1 MKELQAKGLRYNEA
15 KGTVCP
21 GGRPLC
27 PQYHGGLSPVT
38 LVRFMIAAGIIA
50 GFIWLHWWVV
60 PTLGI
65 FTMTLDDPPLPEN
78 GYALVQFSDGK
89 GREAC
94 VLSMLKSGWSI
105 IEEIWPFALACLLSG
120 LAIGYPLGELA
131 RRKFAIDKASEEAI
145 SLSEYVLHEAYH
157 RELCAEN
164 TLNKARDIHE
174 KIINMK
180 VDLSLK
186 KQEFYEV
193 KADSEIKLEAA
204 QLFRERAD
212 AMQKELD
219 KAKTKIRRLKGK
231 YPSRAG
237 NSFDRTS

>member
-1 MKELQAKGLRYNEA
+1 
-15 KGTVCP
+15 
-21 GGRPLC
+21 
-27 PQYHGGLSPVT
+27 
-38 LVRFMIAAGIIA
+38 
-50 GFIWLHWWVV
+50 
-60 PTLGI
+60 
-65 FTMTLDDPPLPEN
+65 
-78 GYALVQFSDGK
+78 
-89 GREAC
+89 
-94 VLSMLKSGWSI
+94 
-105 IEEIWPFALACLLSG
+105 
-120 LAIGYPLGELA
+120 
-131 RRKFAIDKASEEAI
+131 
-145 SLSEYVLHEAYH
+145 AYH

>member
-1 MKELQAKGLRYNEA
+1 M
-15 KGTVCP
+15 
-21 GGRPLC
+21 
-27 PQYHGGLSPVT
+27 T
-38 LVRFMIAAGIIA
+38 LVRVFVAAGIIA

-78 GYALVQFSDGK
+78 GYAIVQFSDGK
-89 GREAC
+89 GTEAC
-94 VLSMLKSGWSI
+94 VLTMLKSGWSI
-105 IEEIWPFALACLLSG
+105 IGEIWPFALACLLSG

-145 SLSEYVLHEAYH
+145 SLSEYVLHEAHH

-174 KIINMK
+174 KMINMK
-180 VDLSLK
+180 AELSLK
-186 KQEFYEV
+186 KQEIYEMKV
-193 KADSEIKLEAA
+193 DAEIKLEAA
-204 QLFRERAD
+204 QLFRQRAD

-219 KAKTKIRRLKGK
+219 KAKAKIRRLKGK
-231 YPSRAG
+231 YAHRAG
-237 NSFDRTS
+237 KSFDRTS